1 MNPHDSTPHWTWTAP
16 HWAVVI
22 LMGLL
27 IPLLTA
33 RTEKPGE
40 FYPFSNYPM
49 YDSFEPA
56 TYYVYVT
63 DGADKPIGMGM
74 TFGVAGSDVKKAFD
88 RKLTEAKTAAKSKV
102 KKADLP
108 LEMQVAA
115 GVGVLEWLK
124 SITQPSQQP
133 VIKAAGKLRLHRV
146 DITFKKG
153 ELSKTTRAVGE
164 VMVP

>member
-63 DGADKPIGMGM
+63 DGADKPVGIGM

-88 RKLTEAKTAAKSKV
+88 RKLTEAKTAAKSNV
-102 KKADLP
+102 YAYNQMAL
-108 LEMQVAA
+108 
-115 GVGVLEWLK
+115 VG
-124 SITQPSQQP
+124 
-133 VIKAAGKLRLHRV
+133 A
-146 DITFKKG
+146 
-153 ELSKTTRAVGE
+153 
-164 VMVP
+164 